1 MSSRLIVMNYA
12 MDDNNPIFSH
22 QAQAVQALSPYF
34 HEVTVITGS
43 VGIHS
48 VPSNVKVISTH
59 WVAGKKLVSV
69 IKFLVVASRHIFR
82 KDVVI
87 FSHMT
92 EVQSAL
98 ISPFTKVLRIP
109 HWLWYAHKSKSKYL
123 NWCAV
128 ALNGIITS
136 TPGSCPI
143 SGNKVLPIGQ
153 GVNPADFM
161 PSIDRPV
168 FKTLNLIHV
177 GRFDPSKNI
186 PEIIQVCKKFD
197 AAGTKLTF
205 TQVGSPSTSDYRK
218 IAERIIAENCNLPWL
233 EFHPSVPRKDLSVM
247 LSASFA
253 MIHAY
258 RGSLDKTLVEATMQE
273 VPVITVNQEYLDIFG
288 SWSKHRNPSLDSE
301 LEAVTRASSESLKK
315 ELSRRRT
322 IALKSH
328 SLNQWADSVAKIL
341 IHSKKTS

>member
-1 MSSRLIVMNYA
+1 MSPRLIVMNYA
-12 MDDNNPIFSH
+12 MDENNPIFSH
-22 QAQAVQALSPYF
+22 QAQAVQALSPHF
-34 HEVTVITGS
+34 DEVTVITGS
-43 VGIHS
+43 VGKYS
-48 VPSNVKVISTH
+48 VPSNVNVISTH
-59 WVAGKKLVSV
+59 WVAGKKLVSI
-69 IKFLVVASRHIFR
+69 IKFWFVASRHIFS
-82 KDVVI
+82 KNVVI

-98 ISPFTKVLRIP
+98 ISPFTKILRIP

-123 NWCAV
+123 NWCLV

-136 TPGSCPI
+136 TPGSCPV
-143 SGNKVLPIGQ
+143 SGDKVLPIGQ

-161 PSIDRPV
+161 PSVDRPV
-168 FKTLNLIHV
+168 FKTFDLIHV

-186 PEIIQVCKKFD
+186 PEIIQVCKKFV

-218 IAERIIAENCNLPWL
+218 IAEEITAENCTLPWL
-233 EFHPSVPRKDLSVM
+233 EFHPSVPRKELSLR

-288 SWSKHRNPSLDSE
+288 SWSKNKNPDLDTE
-301 LEAVTRASSESLKK
+301 LEAVMRISSESLKK

-322 IALKSH
+322 IALKFH
-328 SLNQWADSVAKIL
+328 SLNQWADSVAEIL
-341 IHSKKTS
+341 IRSKKSS